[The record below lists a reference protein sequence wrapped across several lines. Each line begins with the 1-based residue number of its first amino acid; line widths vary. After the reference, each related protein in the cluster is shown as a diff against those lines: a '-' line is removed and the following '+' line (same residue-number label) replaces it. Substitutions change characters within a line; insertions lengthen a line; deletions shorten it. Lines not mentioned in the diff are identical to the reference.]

1 MDKTRTRYAGFTRA
15 GGFRVGAFRAG
26 AFRAAA
32 AGLGLTLA
40 FALTGCGGG
49 DDVEER
55 SKPAASASEKPA
67 KSAKPARSAQPSRS
81 AAGPGTG
88 GSISGANLAAL
99 LDEMNT
105 DLDIGG
111 TVVEESD
118 LKRANMQAVEA
129 MRGAE
134 YSPCNPTEDMDLAK
148 ASEEAS
154 MAALAIDGNAPG
166 KPDSIS
172 IISWPGEE
180 PVDAEIETS
189 KRQLSACP
197 QFTLTVNGQTISSV
211 TEEADMPPV
220 GEASQAY
227 QTRST
232 ANGVTETTLILTAWS
247 GTNSVQITLNEAGDP
262 QEAIRY
268 TAPILEEV
276 LNRLE
281 G

>member
-1 MDKTRTRYAGFTRA
+1 MDKTTTRYAGFTRA
-15 GGFRVGAFRAG
+15 GAFRAG

-55 SKPAASASEKPA
+55 SKPAASASQ
-67 KSAKPARSAQPSRS
+67 KSAKPAKSAQPSRS

-134 YSPCNPTEDMDLAK
+134 YSPCNPTEDTDLAK

-172 IISWPGEE
+172 VISWPGEE

-262 QEAIRY
+262 REAIRY
-268 TAPILEEV
+268 TAPVLEEV